1 MTERTAR
8 NARAEA
14 EAVAGT
20 AARVLEPSPPTVTS
34 EPWFADDPVA
44 LDGEDAVSPTSA
56 GTRTWDDLA
65 ASDPAIAAFAQQHWL
80 GNHKALPAV
89 PADYVS
95 SRDDF
100 HRVAYG
106 VISNARKAANG
117 KFGLRYT
124 AGGFGTPFFG
134 DDEQVR
140 VEGTEL
146 IVQRGDTVVAETLTT
161 LARAAEVA
169 GTVANADQAEH
180 DTIELGDLDRA
191 LDIRE
196 DVGAFL
202 GDWFG
207 FGTSVLEEARLL
219 ATAPDDDLSRVQM
232 WPGHFDPGLRDGQ
245 PRRRPSGDVRGLTRR
260 RFSHDEPYLY
270 VASWGEIDRSQFEY
284 WNDDGLQRR
293 QPLLLRPAR
302 GRRPLAPHWPQDFF
316 RRRPTTSSTRELGA
330 RPPRGQVRGQL
341 LSTQLTRC
349 LAPSQAAG
357 LAGGGLVV
365 VEPGRAGWVGP
376 LTAVGDDDVM
386 WPSGQRT

>member
-65 ASDPAIAAFAQQHWL
+65 ASDPAIAAFAQRHWL

-232 WPGHFDPGLRDGQ
+232 WPGHFDPAFEMGSLEAGRRATYGASPGDG
-245 PRRRPSGDVRGLTRR
+245 
-260 RFSHDEPYLY
+260 SHDEPYLY
-270 VASWGEIDRSQFEY
+270 VASWGDIDRSNEY
-284 WNDDGLQRR
+284 WNDDGFNGGSLSYAE
-293 QPLLLRPAR
+293 LLAADDPRA
-302 GRRPLAPHWPQDFF
+302 LAQDFF
-316 RRRPTTSSTRELGA
+316 RRGYDILHA
-330 RPPRGQVRGQL
+330 
-341 LSTQLTRC
+341 
-349 LAPSQAAG
+349 
-357 LAGGGLVV
+357 
-365 VEPGRAGWVGP
+365 
-376 LTAVGDDDVM
+376 
-386 WPSGQRT
+386 

>member
-20 AARVLEPSPPTVTS
+20 AARVLEPSPPTVAT

-56 GTRTWDDLA
+56 GSRTWDDLA
-65 ASDPAIAAFAQQHWL
+65 AADPGIAAYAREHWL
-80 GNHKALPAV
+80 GNHKELASV

-106 VISNARKAANG
+106 VVSNARKAANG

-124 AGGFGTPFFG
+124 HGGFGTPFFG

-146 IVQRGDTVVAETLTT
+146 IVQRGDNVVAETLTT
-161 LARAAEVA
+161 LSRAAEVA

-232 WPGHFDPGLRDGQ
+232 WPGHFDPAFEMGSLEAG
-245 PRRRPSGDVRGLTRR
+245 RRATYGASPGDA
-260 RFSHDEPYLY
+260 SHDEPYFY
-270 VASWGEIDRSQFEY
+270 VASWGEIDRAEQY
-284 WNDDGLQRR
+284 WNDDGFNGGSLSYAE
-293 QPLLLRPAR
+293 LLAADDPRA
-302 GRRPLAPHWPQDFF
+302 LALDFF
-316 RRRPTTSSTRELGA
+316 RRGYDILHA
-330 RPPRGQVRGQL
+330 
-341 LSTQLTRC
+341 
-349 LAPSQAAG
+349 
-357 LAGGGLVV
+357 
-365 VEPGRAGWVGP
+365 
-376 LTAVGDDDVM
+376 
-386 WPSGQRT
+386 

>member
-14 EAVAGT
+14 EAIAGT
-20 AARVLEPSPPTVTS
+20 AARVLEPSPPTVAT
-34 EPWFADDPVA
+34 EPWFADDPTA
-44 LDGEDAVSPTSA
+44 LDGEDAVTPTSA

-65 ASDPAIAAFAQQHWL
+65 ASDSTIAAYAQEHWL
-80 GNHKALPAV
+80 GNHKSLV
-89 PADYVS
+89 PVPSDYVS

-124 AGGFGTPFFG
+124 SGGFGTPFFG

-140 VEGTEL
+140 VEGTQL
-146 IVQRGDTVVAETLTT
+146 IVQRGETVVAETLTT

-219 ATAPDDDLSRVQM
+219 ATAADDDLSRVQM
-232 WPGHFDPGLRDGQ
+232 WPGHFDPAFEMGSLEAG
-245 PRRRPSGDVRGLTRR
+245 RRATYGASPGDA
-260 RFSHDEPYLY
+260 SHDEPYVY
-270 VASWGEIDRSQFEY
+270 VASWGDIDRTDPY
-284 WNDDGLQRR
+284 WNDDGFNGGSLSYAE
-293 QPLLLRPAR
+293 LLAADDPRA
-302 GRRPLAPHWPQDFF
+302 LALDFF
-316 RRRPTTSSTRELGA
+316 RRGYEILHG
-330 RPPRGQVRGQL
+330 
-341 LSTQLTRC
+341 
-349 LAPSQAAG
+349 
-357 LAGGGLVV
+357 
-365 VEPGRAGWVGP
+365 
-376 LTAVGDDDVM
+376 
-386 WPSGQRT
+386 

>member
-1 MTERTAR
+1 MTDRTAR

-14 EAVAGT
+14 EAIAGT
-20 AARVLEPSPPTVTS
+20 AARVLEPSPPAVTS
-34 EPWFADDPVA
+34 EPWFADDPTA
-44 LDGEDAVSPTSA
+44 LDGDDAVTPTSA
-56 GTRTWDDLA
+56 GSHTWDDLA
-65 ASDPAIAAFAQQHWL
+65 ASDPAVAAYARQHWL
-80 GNHKALPAV
+80 GNHKALPSV
-89 PADYVS
+89 PSGYVS

-124 AGGFGTPFFG
+124 SGGFGTPFFG

-146 IVQRGDTVVAETLTT
+146 IVQRGETVVAETLTT

-180 DTIELGDLDRA
+180 DTVELGDLDRA
-191 LDIRE
+191 LDIRD

-232 WPGHFDPGLRDGQ
+232 WPGHFDPAFEMGSLEAG
-245 PRRRPSGDVRGLTRR
+245 RRATYGASPGDA
-260 RFSHDEPYLY
+260 SHDEPYFY
-270 VASWGEIDRSQFEY
+270 VASWGDIDRANDY
-284 WNDDGLQRR
+284 WNDDGFNGGSL
-293 QPLLLRPAR
+293 PYADLLTAEDPRS
-302 GRRPLAPHWPQDFF
+302 LALDFF
-316 RRRPTTSSTRELGA
+316 RRGYDILHA
-330 RPPRGQVRGQL
+330 
-341 LSTQLTRC
+341 
-349 LAPSQAAG
+349 
-357 LAGGGLVV
+357 
-365 VEPGRAGWVGP
+365 
-376 LTAVGDDDVM
+376 
-386 WPSGQRT
+386 